1 MRVRPY
7 VAQSMAF
14 KFIVVEDQVQTS
26 QYDQHYVQ
34 SHDHIGLVLGNNRLV
49 LTSINNYYI
58 GYA

>member
-49 LTSINNYYI
+49 
-58 GYA
+58 